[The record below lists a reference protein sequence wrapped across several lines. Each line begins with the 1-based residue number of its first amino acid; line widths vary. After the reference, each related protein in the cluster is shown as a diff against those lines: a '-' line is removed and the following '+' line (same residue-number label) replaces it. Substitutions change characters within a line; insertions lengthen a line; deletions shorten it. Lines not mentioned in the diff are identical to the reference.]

1 MSIRNVL
8 NNLGLVLSKKD
19 QILRRPDIGTIV
31 IKDSG
36 ICTHNHIPFTLENLV
51 RLWTENTRWKIK
63 HSGHPIYI
71 YKIKMIDYKFNI
83 VAFGWDETLQKP
95 VKLNGLSYN
104 QLFNDAVKVGIRPPN
119 SKVKLNA
126 AIEVLRG

>member
-8 NNLGLVLSKKD
+8 NNLDLVISKKD
-19 QILRRPDIGTIV
+19 QILRRPDIGTII
-31 IKDSG
+31 IKEAG
-36 ICTHNHIPFTLENLV
+36 ISANKHIPFTLDNLV

-63 HSGHPIYI
+63 HNGHSIYI

-83 VAFGWDETLQKP
+83 VAYGWDETLQKP
-95 VKLNGLSYN
+95 IKLNGLSYQ
-104 QLFNDAVKVGIRPPN
+104 QLFNDAVKVGVRPPN
-119 SKVKLNA
+119 STVKLND

>member
-8 NNLGLVLSKKD
+8 NNLDLVISKKD
-19 QILRRPDIGTIV
+19 LIMRRPDIGTIV

-51 RLWTENTRWKIK
+51 MLWTENTRWKIK
-63 HSGHPIYI
+63 HNGHLIYI

-83 VAFGWDETLQKP
+83 VAYGWDETLQKP
-95 VKLNGLSYN
+95 IKLNGLSY
-104 QLFNDAVKVGIRPPN
+104 QQMFNDAIKVGVRPPN
-119 SKVKLNA
+119 STVKLND

>member
-1 MSIRNVL
+1 
-8 NNLGLVLSKKD
+8 
-19 QILRRPDIGTIV
+19 
-31 IKDSG
+31 
-36 ICTHNHIPFTLENLV
+36 
-51 RLWTENTRWKIK
+51 
-63 HSGHPIYI
+63 
-71 YKIKMIDYKFNI
+71 MIDYKFNI